1 MSNNIIDARGL
12 QCPKPLILTK
22 KTLNNPE
29 VEEAFK
35 IVIDNKTAKDN
46 IERFLQDNNVEFQT
60 NKSDNDFIIS
70 ISKTGK
76 KIEGNAAVYC
86 IPSERN
92 STAGNIIC
100 IKSDKMGEGND
111 DLGRLLMQGYINTII
126 ETGILPEKIV
136 FYNSGVKLVT
146 EESNVAVSLMELEKK
161 GVKIVMCGTCVDFY
175 GLKDKIN
182 FGVISNMY
190 DISDVLIK
198 SGKIIYP

>member
-1 MSNNIIDARGL
+1 
-12 QCPKPLILTK
+12 
-22 KTLNNPE
+22 
-29 VEEAFK
+29 
-35 IVIDNKTAKDN
+35 
-46 IERFLQDNNVEFQT
+46 
-60 NKSDNDFIIS
+60 
-70 ISKTGK
+70 
-76 KIEGNAAVYC
+76 
-86 IPSERN
+86 
-92 STAGNIIC
+92 
-100 IKSDKMGEGND
+100 
-111 DLGRLLMQGYINTII
+111 MQGYINTII